1 MTIKNGIKFGIG
13 FYIGKVLVAC
23 AAEVASDC
31 LKNLAKKLEESEQ
44 TENKDVEVE

>member
-13 FYIGKVLVAC
+13 FYIGKALVLC
-23 AAEVASDC
+23 ATQALIHC
-31 LKNLAKKLEESEQ
+31 LKEQVKKLEESEQ

>member
-13 FYIGKVLVAC
+13 FVIGRVLVGCTAH
-23 AAEVASDC
+23 VLIKC
-31 LKNLAKKLEESEQ
+31 LEEQLKKLEESEQ

>member
-13 FYIGKVLVAC
+13 FVIGQTLVMC
-23 AAEVASDC
+23 AAYALRDC
-31 LKNLAKKLEESEQ
+31 LKAQLEKLEASKQ

>member
-13 FYIGKVLVAC
+13 FVIGQTLVGCTAHVLL
-23 AAEVASDC
+23 DC
-31 LKNLAKKLEESEQ
+31 LEKQLKKLEESKQ

>member
-13 FYIGKVLVAC
+13 FAIGRTLVGC
-23 AAEVASDC
+23 AAHILVDC
-31 LKNLAKKLEESEQ
+31 MKAELKKIEESKQ